1 MVKRFS
7 VQYSVSVS
15 EDDVWAYLDDQG
27 EDTDELQENG
37 YELTDE
43 DWYNAAEAMF
53 NDDDFTYYDFLE
65 EK

>member
-1 MVKRFS
+1 MAKRFS
-7 VQYSVSVS
+7 VQCSVSVS

-37 YELTDE
+37 YEPTDE
-43 DWYNAAEAMF
+43 DWYNAAEALF
-53 NDDDFTYYDFLE
+53 NDDNFTYYDFVE